1 MTLTFCY
8 MNITTI
14 FFSKCITNLT
24 FFIFRFFHF
33 LCATWGHSAF
43 VWGLMLTSTYNL
55 VFITIDRCLK
65 ISLPLWYRRRMTPT
79 VAYLAIA
86 FVWMFGNLFEIF
98 AWHDVLKV
106 DRTNLTCVENQ
117 DFLDSPKQ
125 TTLQG
130 ITAIVE
136 LIFPM
141 TSLVVLYGIILYK
154 IRRQSR
160 VMDRR
165 NIRDASAKGMKN
177 W

>member
-1 MTLTFCY
+1 
-8 MNITTI
+8 
-14 FFSKCITNLT
+14 
-24 FFIFRFFHF
+24 
-33 LCATWGHSAF
+33 
-43 VWGLMLTSTYNL
+43 
-55 VFITIDRCLK
+55 
-65 ISLPLWYRRRMTPT
+65 MTPT

-86 FVWMFGNLFEIF
+86 FIWMFGNLFEIL